1 MSEALVLSVFIL
13 LMTLGLAWLVYWS
26 GPRFAA
32 WGEPRTRLTAGGFA
46 LGGVIASFFAYS
58 VTTAIDRSTL
68 FETRFKGNGGTRQGD
83 PVVTRSASF
92 AVEHPGNAHTLML
105 SPRKPFAQLADF
117 AITIHLRLWERRD
130 QPLIDTHL
138 TFEPQQRVS
147 TDRNGY
153 RHVYWEWD
161 SVTYDF
167 KPPEQGLHYLEVD
180 FLNVDT
186 PDFYLRIEDPLKT
199 DGQRNPA
206 LR

>member
-1 MSEALVLSVFIL
+1 MNEALILSVFIL

-26 GPRFAA
+26 GPRLAG
-32 WGEPRTRLTAGGFA
+32 WGLGRTRLTAGGFA
-46 LGGVIASFFAYS
+46 LGGVIASIFAYS

-92 AVEHPGNAHTLML
+92 TVEHPGNAHTLML
-105 SPRKPFAQLADF
+105 SPRKPFAEQADF
-117 AITIHLRLWERRD
+117 AITVKLRLWERRNR
-130 QPLIDTHL
+130 PLIDTQT

-147 TDRNGY
+147 TDRNGH
-153 RHVYWEWD
+153 RAVYWEWD
-161 SVTYDF
+161 AATFDF
-167 KPPEQGLHYLEVD
+167 TPLDHGLHYLEVD
-180 FLNVDT
+180 FVNVDT